1 MEDEIYNHVGDNY
14 KGIFYYEDE
23 PEERYFEFGAHFK
36 YKELYKKLERL
47 LPSNDERHL
56 NSLNDNDKNN
66 FLKEEEKKSQS
77 KNKHNINEVNPL
89 SQQIN
94 INLNNIYINNDPA
107 IAGNTDIEN
116 VQHTLMNILGTNK
129 SRNNPIGLNNNL
141 NNVKSRNVHNDLT
154 YQVHY
159 NNAIQTD
166 FNKKISLT
174 NQKSDKINVNNVI
187 SEEKNKQDRNSKMS
201 LTILDNKNHVKSYIN
216 KEKDNTFMINKSN
229 SNANKTMDN
238 TKSKNINNIKSRN
251 VLINNKSQLLKITD
265 HTKSIVNN
273 RQTVEEL
280 LRKEQNK
287 SKNKNK
293 INTGVTHNNNPMTLQ
308 VENKFKKLECRKIHI
323 TSTKNKEFKEI
334 DNKESKDR
342 IDKSKNKNDLIY
354 NKDISKLKTING
366 HFIKLSEDKTLNKTN
381 NNNNNNNNVFIQGIV
396 NNATG
401 NNVNKNS
408 RNLNNN
414 KLIATKS
421 NIKSSTITINKT
433 KDDSKSKFS
442 KNVANNN
449 VLKSKVNESTT
460 INFKDSSKLNIL
472 GKNTNIISNEKSN
485 KKTTFIKDPIKRTI
499 KIINNKPDSKNS
511 TTLMSNKLHIQSA
524 LSNDKSI
531 NKSSSLLLFKN
542 KESGIN
548 MSKNQNKI
556 SNCITE
562 SNLKY
567 PTLKNYNSEI
577 NFKKSEES
585 RNIKSDDFTSKTLSL
600 LIGQNNTQ
608 HTKDKKIEENLVT
621 VQEIKINKPLPLNK
635 IINLK
640 PGSVLSNYS
649 DKSKFS
655 NNQSLIK
662 NQNSKLPSLSSNSQY
677 SQKNRFYQKSIMTS
691 NICLDQNNV
700 KIQKV
705 NITDNKKNEFPKFN
719 QIKS

>member
-66 FLKEEEKKSQS
+66 FLKEEENKSQT
-77 KNKHNINEVNPL
+77 KNKHNINDVNPL

-129 SRNNPIGLNNNL
+129 SRNNQKGFSNNL
-141 NNVKSRNVHNDLT
+141 NNAKSRNIHNDLT

-166 FNKKISLT
+166 FNKKISQT
-174 NQKSDKINVNNVI
+174 NQKSDKVNVNNVI

-216 KEKDNTFMINKSN
+216 KEKDNTFLINKSN
-229 SNANKTMDN
+229 SNANKTMDH

-293 INTGVTHNNNPMTLQ
+293 INAVVPHNNNNNPMTLQ
-308 VENKFKKLECRKIHI
+308 VENKFKKLECRKILI
-323 TSTKNKEFKEI
+323 TSTKNKEFKDI
-334 DNKESKDR
+334 DIKDR
-342 IDKSKNKNDLIY
+342 IEKSKNKNDLIC

-366 HFIKLSEDKTLNKTN
+366 HFIKISEDKTINKT
-381 NNNNNNNNVFIQGIV
+381 NNNVFIQGIV
-396 NNATG
+396 NNASSI
-401 NNVNKNS
+401 NVNKNS

-421 NIKSSTITINKT
+421 NNKSSTITINKT
-433 KDDSKSKFS
+433 KDDFKS
-442 KNVANNN
+442 KNVTINNL
-449 VLKSKVNESTT
+449 LKPKINESTSF
-460 INFKDSSKLNIL
+460 NFKDTSKLNIL
-472 GKNTNIISNEKSN
+472 GKNTNMLQNEKSN

-499 KIINNKPDSKNS
+499 KIINNKQDSKNS
-511 TTLMSNKLHIQSA
+511 TTLMSNKLHIQTA
-524 LSNDKSI
+524 LCNDKTI

-548 MSKNQNKI
+548 TNKIQNKV

-585 RNIKSDDFTSKTLSL
+585 RNIKSDDFTSKTLSQL
-600 LIGQNNTQ
+600 TGQNNP
-608 HTKDKKIEENLVT
+608 HHIKDIKDKKMEENLVT

-662 NQNSKLPSLSSNSQY
+662 NQNSKLHSLSSNSQY

-691 NICLDQNNV
+691 NICLDQNSV

-705 NITDNKKNEFPKFN
+705 NISDNKKNELPKFN
-719 QIKS
+719 QIKC